1 MKNIASIV
9 TGNQAAID
17 KAYAEGIHVAGE
29 RFVLTKTDEGSVYAR
44 KV

>member
-9 TGNQAAID
+9 TGNQASID
-17 KAYAEGIHVAGE
+17 KAYAEGLYVAGE
-29 RFVLTKTDEGSVYAR
+29 RFVLTKTDEGSFYAR